1 MLRKSEVFND
11 FVVATGLKLRSSL
24 KFIHAFQSFV
34 RNNSHY
40 IECLNPPELCPEST
54 PGRIVKKV
62 MNRTEY
68 YLYMKTVGT
77 KVEERYKED
86 DFVR

>member
-1 MLRKSEVFND
+1 MEHNNTAAVTEKTANYPKQMVIIRDCHWS
-11 FVVATGLKLRSSL
+11 
-24 KFIHAFQSFV
+24 
-34 RNNSHY
+34 RNTKVNV
-40 IECLNPPELCPEST
+40 EN
-54 PGRIVKKV
+54 RIVKKV
-62 MNRTEY
+62 MNRAEY